1 MVGWGAVM
9 LEEPIVKSLRK
20 RFSQTLR
27 SQSAR
32 HLAPSERRLI
42 SVSVSEAA
50 ES

>member
-9 LEEPIVKSLRK
+9 LEEPIVKSLKK
-20 RFSQTLR
+20 RFSQTLP

-32 HLAPSERRLI
+32 HPAPSERRL
-42 SVSVSEAA
+42 VYASVSEAA